1 MKYLAA
7 AVVVVLATAT
17 LGCDA
22 ERKQECDKFIS
33 AMKPLDQGTPTA
45 DTVDRVSQQVGALN
59 AKDQPLSIYAE
70 NYRKTLASL
79 SSTLRLQA
87 DPSAPD
93 GTDDAIRSRLKEAR
107 TDSVDVQRYC
117 AE

>member
-1 MKYLAA
+1 MKHIAA
-7 AVVVVLATAT
+7 AVVVLQATAI
-17 LGCDA
+17 LACNA

-33 AMKPLDQGTPTA
+33 AMKPLDQGTPSA
-45 DTVDRVSQQVGALN
+45 ETVDRVADQVAQLN
-59 AKDQPLSIYAE
+59 AQDQPLSIYAE
-70 NYRKTLASL
+70 NYRRTLSSL
-79 SSTLRLQA
+79 SSTIRLKA

-93 GTDDAIRSRLKEAR
+93 GTDDAINSRLKEAR